1 MASHRPGIERRQPR
15 HGRRRQDDVLHEEA
29 RVTRELTIARGL
41 RHPSGNRSWAFD
53 TRSWAFDTR
62 SWAFDT
68 RS

>member
-1 MASHRPGIERRQPR
+1 VLTVGLPDQP
-15 HGRRRQDDVLHEEA
+15 VP
-29 RVTRELTIARGL
+29 VTRELTIARGL

-68 RS
+68 RSWAFDTRSWAFDTRS